1 MAKSADSGSTKS
13 SIISSKAASLKQ
25 TFKKG
30 TKAIIRPFKKLKHS
44 VSIQS
49 ATHSIPSHSSTP
61 SDHKEAVGNNINS
74 GTDNESA
81 HDGSAPKVQLT
92 PEQELGASYFHL
104 FCNAMLITYFR
115 ISQMNLV
122 LTHLFILQT

>member
-30 TKAIIRPFKKLKHS
+30 TKAVTRPFKKLKHS
-44 VSIQS
+44 VSIRS
-49 ATHSIPSHSSTP
+49 ATRSIPSRSSTP
-61 SDHKEAVGNNINS
+61 SDHEEAVGNNINS

-104 FCNAMLITYFR
+104 LCNAV
-115 ISQMNLV
+115 ISIDCFYKQLSSG
-122 LTHLFILQT
+122 